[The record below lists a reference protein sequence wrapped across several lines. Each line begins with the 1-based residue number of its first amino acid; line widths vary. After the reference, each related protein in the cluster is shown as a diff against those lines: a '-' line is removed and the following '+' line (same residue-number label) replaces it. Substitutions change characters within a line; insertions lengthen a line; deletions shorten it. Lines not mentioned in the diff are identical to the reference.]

1 MWGIPRGQGSI
12 TKTAAYR
19 WNGREEEGEVRDGG
33 REVHVRGVWLQMAQA
48 RGSEAEGRRE
58 KRRLKNGK
66 KKSNAYFGKSLVRL
80 ACNQKK
86 KGKSGRKFK
95 KETDCKK
102 ERKS

>member
-1 MWGIPRGQGSI
+1 MAADGTGPWVRGRG
-12 TKTAAYR
+12 
-19 WNGREEEGEVRDGG
+19 EEGK
-33 REVHVRGVWLQMAQA
+33 
-48 RGSEAEGRRE
+48 EAFKER
-58 KRRLKNGK
+58 K